1 MAPEYVKESR
11 YNNNFNNF
19 AFGVDE
25 FNNVGPARTP
35 PQRQLSFCC
44 ALVLVFIINS
54 YSLHITQLVGPREF
68 NNVIIIVDRLHR
80 AGDELNTVSTC

>member
-19 AFGVDE
+19 AIGVDE

-44 ALVLVFIINS
+44 ALVLVLHS
-54 YSLHITQLVGPREF
+54 YSLHITQLVVPREF
-68 NNVIIIVDRLHR
+68 HNVIIIVDRLHR
-80 AGDELNTVSTC
+80 AGNEVNTITTC